1 MDIKTI
7 HNEQMIVGEECVT
20 NHKNVGSIHFTVS
33 IELSTAVHVFSIKS
47 IKKHIKL
54 CNEGMSSNKPYVCHL
69 KLSAFLMGQVLH
81 GRATYIAFSLA

>member
-47 IKKHIKL
+47 IK
-54 CNEGMSSNKPYVCHL
+54 N
-69 KLSAFLMGQVLH
+69 
-81 GRATYIAFSLA
+81 T